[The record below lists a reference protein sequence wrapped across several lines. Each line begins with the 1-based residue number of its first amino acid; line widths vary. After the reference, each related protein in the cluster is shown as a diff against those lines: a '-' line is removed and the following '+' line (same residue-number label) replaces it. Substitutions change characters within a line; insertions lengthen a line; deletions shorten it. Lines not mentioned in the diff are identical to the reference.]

1 MILRIVVFGAAC
13 ICFLHGLDGLESAHS
28 QQPHSANSP
37 ASTTDALAVA
47 PQMQSLIKVIAGR
60 WSISEKLEPSEATP
74 NGGVGEGEEIWR
86 PGPGG
91 FTLLE
96 EEHIRTPYGERFL
109 LSLQWWDKSTNS
121 FHGMLCNGSGPA
133 GCNLEST
140 KSVLNWDGKRYV
152 IDMEFSSHDKKMMW
166 HEVFTD
172 FTATSFTQTGDIG
185 EVGGPL
191 KRSIT
196 IHATKIGEADSPFSK

>member
-1 MILRIVVFGAAC
+1 MILRIIVLGAAC
-13 ICFLHGLDGLESAHS
+13 ICFLRGLDGPKSVNS
-28 QQPHSANSP
+28 QQPHSANSL
-37 ASTTDALAVA
+37 ASTNDPRDVA
-47 PQMQSLIKVIAGR
+47 PEMKSLIKALAGR
-60 WSISEKLEPSEATP
+60 WSISEKLEPAEATP

-121 FHGMLCNGSGPA
+121 FHGMLCNGAGPA

-140 KSVLNWDGKRYV
+140 KSVLTWDGKRYV
-152 IDMEFSSHDKKMMW
+152 IDMGFSSHDKRMIW
-166 HEVFTD
+166 HEVFTE
-172 FTATSFTQTGDIG
+172 FTSTSFTQTGDVG

-196 IHATKIGEADSPFSK
+196 IHATKIGEVDSPFSE

>member
-1 MILRIVVFGAAC
+1 MILRIEIIGAAC
-13 ICFLHGLDGLESAHS
+13 ICFLYGPSSPQSAHS
-28 QQPHSANSP
+28 QQPHAPNSLV
-37 ASTTDALAVA
+37 STTDSRAVA
-47 PQMQSLIKVIAGR
+47 PEMQSLIKVLAGR

-86 PGPGG
+86 AGPGG

-96 EEHIRTPYGERFL
+96 EEHISTPYGERFL

-121 FHGMLCNGSGPA
+121 FRGMLCNGSGQA

-140 KSVLNWDGKRYV
+140 KSVLKWDGRSYV
-152 IDMEFSSHDKKMMW
+152 IDMEFSSHDKRMMW

-172 FTATSFTQTGDIG
+172 FTPTSFTQTGDVG
-185 EVGGPL
+185 EVGGPP

-196 IHATKIGEADSPFSK
+196 IHAMKIGEVNSPFSK

>member
-1 MILRIVVFGAAC
+1 MFLRILVFGAAF
-13 ICFLHGLDGLESAHS
+13 ICLLYGLGGVESADS
-28 QQPHSANSP
+28 QQSHPANGP
-37 ASTTDALAVA
+37 ASTNNSRDVA
-47 PQMQSLIKVIAGR
+47 PEMQSLIKAIAGR
-60 WSISEKLEPSEATP
+60 WSTSIKLEPSGATP

-96 EEHIRTPYGERFL
+96 EEHNRTPYGERFL
-109 LSLQWWDKSTNS
+109 LALQWWDKSTNS
-121 FHGMLCNGSGPA
+121 LQGMLCNGSGPA

-140 KSVLNWDGKRYV
+140 KSVLKWDGQRFV
-152 IDMEFSSHDKKMMW
+152 IDMEFSSHDKRMMW

-172 FTATSFTQTGDIG
+172 FTPKSFTQTGDVG
-185 EVGGPL
+185 EVDGPL

-196 IHATKIGEADSPFSK
+196 IHATKIGEVSSLFSK